1 MKQLLTLLISS
12 ALLTACGADSST
24 NDDSSSADA
33 FPGQGVPPTTPPK
46 ENDLV
51 SETHRVCNFVE
62 NEENDDVLTA
72 NSAIDESETW
82 VLIESM
88 TGAASDIDLDSIPE
102 NDQFLAAFA
111 SAAFLAP
118 SFADI
123 FSVLNSAYACSE
135 EKYTENQCN
144 WEIDFGETGSKVET
158 VFGSNQSYT
167 STVSTREDALSS
179 LQQSIVLQGT
189 IGDLGNITL
198 ELYEEGINVGTR
210 VATRSAGGTETVRW
224 TSEMTNWVA
233 TETSSCTGSL
243 EYEDIRESKTVT
255 LNAQWTLGGTS
266 TSGVLD
272 YLSISEEDSA
282 SITINW

>member
-1 MKQLLTLLISS
+1 MLS
-12 ALLTACGADSST
+12 
-24 NDDSSSADA
+24 
-33 FPGQGVPPTTPPK
+33 
-46 ENDLV
+46 
-51 SETHRVCNFVE
+51 
-62 NEENDDVLTA
+62 A
-72 NSAIDESETW
+72 NSAIDKSQTW

-88 TGAASDIDLDSIPE
+88 TGAASDIDLNSIPE
-102 NDQFLAAFA
+102 NDRFLAAFA
-111 SAAFLAP
+111 STAFLAP

-123 FSVLNSAYACSE
+123 FSVFNSAYACTADT
-135 EKYTENQCN
+135 YAENECN
-144 WEIDFGETGSKVET
+144 WEQDFGETGLKVET

-189 IGDLGNITL
+189 IGDLGNITV

-210 VATRSAGGTETVRW
+210 VATRSASGTETVRW

-243 EYEDIRESKTVT
+243 EYEDIREYNTIT
-255 LNAQWTLGGTS
+255 LDAQWTLGGTS

-272 YLSISEEDSA
+272 YLSVSADDSA